1 MSAVGCNYLAIS
13 LSRSI
18 STETKLNS
26 PAAKRGTIFNNGPSS
41 RWLREQ
47 AVGVLLALIIVIAV
61 TVSLMAASLWLPIEH
76 VTIVYLIP
84 VIVAALRW
92 GAIPALCA
100 GISGLAAPAYFF
112 YAPIYDFRVHSPAQI
127 VDMIGEGRKSRQT
140 RRDIAAGKWLGPHE
154 FFPYYAKPA
163 SSK

>member
-41 RWLREQ
+41 RGLREQ

-127 VDMIGEGRKSRQT
+127 VDMMMFVT
-140 RRDIAAGKWLGPHE
+140 VAAIT
-154 FFPYYAKPA
+154 A
-163 SSK
+163 SSPGEDGGRLTPGRLSGWRCRFGR